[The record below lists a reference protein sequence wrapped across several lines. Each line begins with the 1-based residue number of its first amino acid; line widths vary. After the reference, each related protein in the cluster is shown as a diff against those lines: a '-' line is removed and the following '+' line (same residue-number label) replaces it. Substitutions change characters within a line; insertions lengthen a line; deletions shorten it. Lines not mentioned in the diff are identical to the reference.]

1 MTVLI
6 KQPLTNMIKY
16 DHLYIY
22 IYIYIYIKKKIII
35 KKKSALSKLDKVS
48 FGHWAQRK
56 P

>member
-22 IYIYIYIKKKIII
+22 IYIYIYKEENNN

>member
-22 IYIYIYIKKKIII
+22 KEENNN